1 MAKPP
6 TAWSR
11 VYGTVYLI
19 RCQRIKAH
27 WWSRPT
33 STAYV
38 GMTAQKWT
46 ERIRQHLYG
55 GGRYGS
61 APKPWADLVFALSYD
76 AHAKGQAAQYREI
89 RKMIADGV
97 VYPIYQKR
105 CRYGW
110 LKVRESWSI
119 ARLRPAFNVAENVN
133 NPRHIPKWRQESDR
147 AKRDASVTAWHAN
160 ATGIRRHTD
169 GRVER
174 YGPGWQKVG

>member
-1 MAKPP
+1 MAKRL

-33 STAYV
+33 PTAYV
-38 GMTAQKWT
+38 GMTAQKWI

-55 GGRYGS
+55 GGQYNA
-61 APKPWADLVFALSYD
+61 APKPWADLVFALGYD
-76 AHAKGQAAQYREI
+76 AHAKGRAAQYREI

-97 VYPIYQKR
+97 VRPVWQKH

-119 ARLRPAFNVAENVN
+119 AWLRPAFNVAENLN

-147 AKRDASVTAWHAN
+147 ARRDAKASTWHDG
-160 ATGIRRHTD
+160 ATGIRVRDD
-169 GRVER
+169 GRIER
-174 YGPGWQKVG
+174 YGRGWRKVG